1 MSVTKMFRLAAC
13 GLVLATG
20 AQGAYALEDIPTTS
34 GFSGTLGLSAGYT
47 DAETNLVKGSSLWDI
62 GQESVSS
69 VSRSPKGEDDAF
81 IFPRGEFA
89 YTFGGPQIQ
98 LFLASDIEE
107 LVDLEVLQQLGIRKQ
122 FETLGIVSLGYV
134 TSGLL
139 NQEVWQDPYSSS
151 SSRSDTD
158 REFTGVRF
166 EWDQI
171 AGLPIG
177 FLFQYKDIEID
188 DEKSG
193 QALGLSLSDQNDL
206 SREGDNYRGEL
217 RYTWRRSANEVF
229 MPYVGYTDADLDG
242 DATKYTGFYVGLDV
256 GYQNDTWGLASRARV
271 GSKDKSERNPVYSDR
286 TDADWYEIA
295 LTGNFRLPWGEN
307 WFARGGVAWAKEN
320 NDVSFH
326 DQRNLLF
333 TAGAEWRFGQD
344 K

>member
-1 MSVTKMFRLAAC
+1 MSVTRMFRLAAC

-34 GFSGTLGLSAGYT
+34 GFSGTLGIGAGYT

-98 LFLASDIEE
+98 LFLASDVEE
-107 LVDLEVLQQLGIRKQ
+107 LVDLEVLQQVGIRKQ

-139 NQEVWQDPYSSS
+139 NQEVWQDPYSSG

-166 EWDQI
+166 EWDRI

-177 FLFQYKDIEID
+177 LLFQYKDIEVD
-188 DEKSG
+188 DERSG
-193 QALGLSLSDQNDL
+193 SALGLTLEQQSDL
-206 SREGDNYRGEL
+206 SREGDNYRAEFS
-217 RYTWRRSANEVF
+217 YTWRRSANEVF
-229 MPYVGYTDADLDG
+229 RPYFGYVDADLDG
-242 DATKYTGFYVGLDV
+242 DATKYSGPYVGLDA
-256 GYQNDTWGLASRARV
+256 GYQNETWGVAGRARV
-271 GSKDKSERNPVYSDR
+271 GSKDKSERNPVYNRR
-286 TDADWYEIA
+286 TDGDWYEIV
-295 LTGNFRLPWGEN
+295 LRGNYRLPWGEN
-307 WFARGGVAWAKEN
+307 WFGTGGVAWAKEEN
-320 NDVSFH
+320 NVNFH

-333 TAGAEWRFGQD
+333 TLGAEWRFGPD